1 LKFKLDENL
10 PELVRVALSKL
21 GFDAHTAAEE
31 GLAGA
36 PDQSVLE
43 ACTAEQL
50 TVINF
55 LLAWRAGARPACGVA
70 DVMPPRLQQRRLR
83 R

>member
-1 LKFKLDENL
+1 LKSKLNKNL
-10 PELVRVALSKL
+10 PELVRVALSEL

-43 ACTAEQL
+43 ACIAEQL
-50 TVINF
+50 TVIN
-55 LLAWRAGARPACGVA
+55 LLPAWRVGARPARGVA
-70 DVMPPRLQQRRLR
+70 DVMPPRLQQRL
-83 R
+83 